1 MRERKKYTVHG
12 KIDYWFDNSQ
22 TKRNHNRSPKLS
34 FLTQSAKHTSQ
45 YNMKELFFFCCSV
58 LFWTRNGMYIFAW
71 IWSLG
76 KQLPLHATMHACSPR
91 CCYPCMGKSIGSTTA
106 ELKRTTTVSI
116 VEVQYLL
123 RKEVLRR
130 LLWLLACARDCCR
143 ILYDTW
149 CRRVLQVDSNTTFF
163 LEFKGPRLITTIA
176 TLLVMNNLL
185 GGAAQVSFICNFPIP
200 IRLVLARSQVQC
212 ASGMRADAAISHALD
227 HIDTVWQAYPTIQNF
242 RSCMPYGTIT
252 NESDTRGYR
261 GWCTCPRVRATPTI

>member
-143 ILYDTW
+143 ILYYTW

-163 LEFKGPRLITTIA
+163 FRVQGLKPPSYYYYSNTTSDEQSTWGSGSGKLYLQLSHSHSA
-176 TLLVMNNLL
+176 RTSSQL
-185 GGAAQVSFICNFPIP
+185 GIV
-200 IRLVLARSQVQC
+200 RK
-212 ASGMRADAAISHALD
+212 
-227 HIDTVWQAYPTIQNF
+227 W
-242 RSCMPYGTIT
+242 
-252 NESDTRGYR
+252 NESRRGHQPRPRSYRYGVASISDDTEFQIMHA
-261 GWCTCPRVRATPTI
+261 VRYDHK